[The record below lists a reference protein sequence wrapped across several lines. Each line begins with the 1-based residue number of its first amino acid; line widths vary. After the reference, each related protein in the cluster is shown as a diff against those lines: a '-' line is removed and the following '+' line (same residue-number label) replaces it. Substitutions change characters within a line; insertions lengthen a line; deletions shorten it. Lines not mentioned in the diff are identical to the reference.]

1 MPFAAR
7 SVLKSAAWLGF
18 LASCVLILGNT
29 YIDVRLGD
37 QAILLYDAET
47 KSHVPAS
54 EHPRVAP
61 KPSLVVVPAKPA

>member
-18 LASCVLILGNT
+18 LAGCVLILGNT
-29 YIDVRLGD
+29 YIDFRPGD
-37 QAILLYDAET
+37 RAILLYDAET

-54 EHPRVAP
+54 QHQRFAP
-61 KPSLVVVPAKPA
+61 KQPLVLVPTKPA